1 MAEKSTENKMR
12 EIKIE
17 KIVLNIGVGE
27 PGEKLENAKT
37 ILERTTGRK
46 PVYRKTK
53 KRTTFGVAKGRDIGV
68 MVTVRDTRHNP
79 KTKGNK
85 LSVTPREE
93 AKELLSKLIK
103 AKEDKLEKRCFS
115 GRTFSFG
122 IPEYIKIPGAEYDPK
137 IQIFGLDVCVTLR
150 RPGFGKTKIGKK
162 HQISSEEAVKFI
174 KDNFEVEIV

>member
-1 MAEKSTENKMR
+1 MVEKAERNEMR

-37 ILERTTGRK
+37 ILERITGRK

-68 MVTVRDTRHNP
+68 IVTIRGEE
-79 KTKGNK
+79 TKK
-85 LSVTPREE
+85 LLE
-93 AKELLSKLIK
+93 KLIK
-103 AKEDKLEKRCFS
+103 AKENKLNKRCFS

-122 IPEYIKIPGAEYDPK
+122 VPEYIEIPGAEYDPK
-137 IQIFGLDVCVTLR
+137 IQIFGLDICVTLR

-162 HQISSEEAVKFI
+162 HQISSEETIQFI
-174 KDNFEVEIV
+174 KDNFEVEIA